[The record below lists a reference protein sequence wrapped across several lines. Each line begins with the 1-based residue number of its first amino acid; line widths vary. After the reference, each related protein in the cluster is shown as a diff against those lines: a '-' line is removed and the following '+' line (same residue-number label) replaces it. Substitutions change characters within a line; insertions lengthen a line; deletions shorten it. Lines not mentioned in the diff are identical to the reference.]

1 MPGMTAAQRKK
12 HRLALEQLRKQ
23 LVETGP
29 ARIEPNR
36 QDPATTGVAD
46 EDAQALSEMLQV
58 LASQRNKGQSDLL
71 ARVGAALR
79 KLASAPEDYGLC
91 ERCEEEIAPRRL
103 ALMPYATLCAVCQ
116 AKDEPKTSATRR
128 GLSDRR

>member
-1 MPGMTAAQRKK
+1 MTARDRARHEK
-12 HRLALEQLRKQ
+12 ALRQLRDE
-23 LVETGP
+23 LVKSGP

-36 QDPATTGVAD
+36 TDPSTTGVAD

-71 ARVGAALR
+71 ARIDRALR
-79 KLASAPEDYGLC
+79 KLAAEPDDFGLC

-103 ALMPYATLCAVCQ
+103 ALMPYAALCTPCQ
-116 AKDEPKTSATRR
+116 AASEPRRAQTRR
-128 GLSDRR
+128 RLTDQE